1 LNPQPYYLVKHFF
14 SVALFGMSR
23 LPLRKGLYG
32 IWLAFMLLVT
42 AVNIILPIVNAEGI
56 RCEKRPHMH
65 CMHCCDGFL
74 NLQPPSFTP
83 QSVRMAAQQRNAV
96 HCRSIVEVFDMHAGR
111 CSSRLRPRSHTS
123 SEFRRRTR

>member
-1 LNPQPYYLVKHFF
+1 MVMRCDGLRRTCGNVEQQAVHTALCSTSGACAGGESSAGPVALLSGLNPQPYYLVKHFF

-65 CMHCCDGFL
+65 CMHAL
-74 NLQPPSFTP
+74 L
-83 QSVRMAAQQRNAV
+83 
-96 HCRSIVEVFDMHAGR
+96 
-111 CSSRLRPRSHTS
+111 
-123 SEFRRRTR
+123 